1 MGQAPGQP
9 NHRTFA
15 VHCLDVAA
23 REPQLAG
30 EDVEELVLRFVPVQ
44 RRPEVSRGEELHSR
58 EYAVRLLA
66 VDLGGVERAQE
77 MEALTL
83 VTGNQNWTLH

>member
-1 MGQAPGQP
+1 
-9 NHRTFA
+9 
-15 VHCLDVAA
+15 
-23 REPQLAG
+23 
-30 EDVEELVLRFVPVQ
+30 VPVQ
-44 RRPEVSRGEELHSR
+44 WRPEVSRGEELHSR